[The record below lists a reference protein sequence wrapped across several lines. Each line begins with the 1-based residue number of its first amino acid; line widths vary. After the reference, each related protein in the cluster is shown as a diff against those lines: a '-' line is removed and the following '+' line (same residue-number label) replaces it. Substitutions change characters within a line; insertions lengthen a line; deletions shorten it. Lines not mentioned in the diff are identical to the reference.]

1 MHRRTREAW
10 IIAGVQPIL
19 SRPALGGREHLCEY
33 RNASVRFYELKLS
46 VGVGNLRI
54 VRLRKRTLRLVSIA
68 VLIPILAIAI
78 AFSVPAAKRVA
89 HRRAESIAC
98 GNYMVSIMFAARLWA
113 SDHGEEL
120 PPKLLMMSHELNS
133 PKILHCPGDHKRQR
147 VGGWLEFTDA
157 DSSYEILTAS
167 TLGLGIY
174 RVYTAGSEHSRIL
187 CPSLG
192 GSSDGFSPPGRIEN
206 AWDDQCFILAVAQ
219 ACPQAHAVAMAT
231 GVSLT

>member
-1 MHRRTREAW
+1 
-10 IIAGVQPIL
+10 
-19 SRPALGGREHLCEY
+19 LC
-33 RNASVRFYELKLS
+33 

-68 VLIPILAIAI
+68 VLSPILAIAI

-120 PPKLLMMSHELNS
+120 PPKLLMMSNELNS

-167 TLGLGIY
+167 TPDGYTNAAYLRCRVHRHLGY
-174 RVYTAGSEHSRIL
+174 A
-187 CPSLG
+187 
-192 GSSDGFSPPGRIEN
+192 DGTVFDGKERRRKKM
-206 AWDDQCFILAVAQ
+206 F
-219 ACPQAHAVAMAT
+219 
-231 GVSLT
+231 